1 MFNQLILKIAAPMI
15 LTSAML
21 VILGVVAA
29 WNIQQ
34 QQNVSSDL
42 IQKEVHGMIAA
53 QDLCSDLREI
63 RYELNQY
70 RHDGATRHLEVIDRR
85 SKMASEH
92 LEAAKGLIRL
102 PREAESVSAIE
113 RN

>member
-1 MFNQLILKIAAPMI
+1 MFNHLILKLAAPMI

-21 VILGVVAA
+21 VVLGVVAA
-29 WNIQQ
+29 WNIER

-63 RYELNQY
+63 RYALHQY
-70 RHDGATRHLEVIDRR
+70 RHDGAKRHLEVIARR
-85 SKMASEH
+85 SKLAAEH
-92 LEAAKGLIRL
+92 LEAFKRSVLWAK
-102 PREAESVSAIE
+102 
-113 RN
+113 